1 MAVFVADFCE
11 TPFKSCVLTDL
22 GGSRLP
28 NRAPH
33 RAEINYF
40 QEAILPN
47 NSWWEKEHL
56 KYQLYNLH

>member
-1 MAVFVADFCE
+1 MFMAAFCA
-11 TPFKSCVLTDL
+11 TPFKSRFLTDP

-40 QEAILPN
+40 QEANLPHR
-47 NSWWEKEHL
+47 S
-56 KYQLYNLH
+56 